1 MYLRHKII
9 LGLLLSL
16 NSIFLYAQ
24 PITNCPQGTEKSQY
38 GFVNPCSS
46 FIKWDTKPKHF
57 GSVFEFNDTLTKNS
71 YCVYSFPPSDKNF
84 FDGKIEFTENVKI
97 PIKDRKNLV
106 INLTPC
112 KVNRFYVKDN
122 FEYRYDS
129 WERDLGSYSNAK
141 WKIEHQ
147 NKAPTKAD
155 SIFVLNARKPT
166 FGEYVALLYFEF
178 GSETDF
184 DVPKISEYLTGDK
197 KHMRNFYEDYIGK
210 SYDNLNRAFKSEEE
224 QIEFEPDIIVEEYV
238 QLRGNRDY
246 FLSISMFF
254 DYYYKEYGKYM
265 PSKNTEDLISR
276 IYDFL
281 NPPSRSY
288 SYKFTPQS
296 LIDKYYGSVSF
307 GFQNETIALEISNP
321 NIKDVSNKTKK
332 LSAIIRADF
341 KYQNLPYERIVI
353 NNEQEIDLDSFY
365 LGEFL
370 EIKANEYSL
379 DLDIFEN
386 DDYHLGYISSFHQ
399 QYERD
404 FPPRIQSDEYI
415 KSFMGLYIKNAIAT
429 IKIKGEKYEFEYARL
444 LIDGTE
450 INGTINIDFS
460 KFKTPISEEELIEIF
475 KSNGIEAEIPETFK
489 NAQNTQLF
497 FRIK

>member
-1 MYLRHKII
+1 MYLKNKII
-9 LGLLLSL
+9 LGILLML
-16 NSIFLYAQ
+16 NTIFLNAQ
-24 PITNCPQGTEKSQY
+24 PKTNCQQGTEKSQY
-38 GFVNPCSS
+38 GFVNPCNS
-46 FIKWDTKPKHF
+46 FIKWDITPRHL
-57 GSVFEFNDTLTKNS
+57 GSVFEFNDTLIKNS

-97 PIKDRKNLV
+97 PIKGRKNLV
-106 INLTPC
+106 INFTPC

-129 WERDLGSYSNAK
+129 WERDLGSYYNAK

-147 NKAPTKAD
+147 NKTPTKAD
-155 SIFVLNARKPT
+155 SIFVLNARNPT
-166 FGEYVALLYFEF
+166 FGEYVALLYLEF
-178 GSETDF
+178 GSQTDF
-184 DVPKISEYLTGDK
+184 DVEKISEYITGDK
-197 KHMRNFYEDYIGK
+197 KYMIQFYEDYIGK
-210 SYDNLNRAFKSEEE
+210 SYKNL
-224 QIEFEPDIIVEEYV
+224 IEFSPSIIVEEYAK
-238 QLRGNRDY
+238 LRGSRDY
-246 FLSISMFF
+246 FLSISLFF

-265 PSKNTEDLISR
+265 PSKNTEDLITR
-276 IYDFL
+276 IYDFI

-296 LIDKYYGSVSF
+296 LIDKYYGSVSI
-307 GFQNETIALEISNP
+307 GFQNETIALEISNT
-321 NIKDVSNKTKK
+321 NIKDASNKTKK
-332 LSAIIRADF
+332 LSPIIRADF

-353 NNEQEIDLDSFY
+353 KNEQEMDLDSFY
-365 LGEFL
+365 LVNGFL

-404 FPPRIQSDEYI
+404 DFPPRIQSDEYI
-415 KSFMGLYIKNAIAT
+415 KSFMGLYVKNAIAT
-429 IKIKGEKYEFEYARL
+429 IKIKREKYEFEYARL

-460 KFKTPISEEELIEIF
+460 KFKTPINEEELIKIF

-489 NAQNTQLF
+489 NSQNTQLF
-497 FRIK
+497 FRVQ